1 MEEVRRSDGTVMK
14 CYRKI
19 SVCCKAATCEL
30 GIMCQVGEKI
40 EAECKVCEGQGKC
53 HLAFKE
59 DALACEKIQAVLSDK
74 NVEKYLLEK
83 RLQFEC
89 EFCAKR
95 CPSIYSCD
103 HRYQA
108 DKCKPL
114 FDFLKEKGFI
124 KEQIKE
130 QQVEIKE
137 EKEKEEKVVQFPV
150 DMDEMQR
157 NILISL
163 LNARKE
169 CTDQNLLT
177 AHGCVAI
184 IDALFYL
191 VKERPIIPAYCVGV
205 DMGDPKGDSTG
216 GLDK

>member
-40 EAECKVCEGQGKC
+40 EAECKVCEGQGTC

-74 NVEKYLLEK
+74 DKKDDIHKVAEDMAMKLSFEDKMQICTCCERYNICGDLHNSKCPVLIKEVE
-83 RLQFEC
+83 R
-89 EFCAKR
+89 A
-95 CPSIYSCD
+95 
-103 HRYQA
+103 
-108 DKCKPL
+108 
-114 FDFLKEKGFI
+114 LKEAD
-124 KEQIKE
+124 
-130 QQVEIKE
+130 
-137 EKEKEEKVVQFPV
+137 EKKKEEKVVQFPV

-157 NILISL
+157 NILVEL

-177 AHGCVAI
+177 ARGCVAI

-191 VKERPIIPAYCVGV
+191 VKEKPIWAGI
-205 DMGDPKGDSTG
+205 DMGNPNGDRTG
-216 GLDK
+216 GLD